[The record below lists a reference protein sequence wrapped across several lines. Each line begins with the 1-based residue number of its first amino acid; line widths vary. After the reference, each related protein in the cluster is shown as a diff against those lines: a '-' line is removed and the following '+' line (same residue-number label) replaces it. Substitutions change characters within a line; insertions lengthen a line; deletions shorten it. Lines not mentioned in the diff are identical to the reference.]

1 MERAASAAEGTGIR
15 ASEQAEWLPVLFRR
29 QRRLDLA
36 VFRADLAQRMR
47 AATASGVQADAE
59 GSGGGTHERGSLP
72 RSSSPWIRDEG
83 QQQQVGERQEEQRPQ
98 SKAAALRE
106 KLLRL
111 EAQAK
116 EEDKQEKGEVSSN
129 ATTVMTDDIPDD
141 ADPPHVIICA
151 SGEACNSKRTADKNA
166 LINFFED
173 EENPG
178 TWYCEACWGEDEEQA
193 EDAEKGIDIVHDTH
207 RAPLAMGSPPGG
219 KPAERGSLARIPLED
234 DPLPPLAP
242 HLFRVVH
249 CQSCSLPVPSLSCI
263 AYDVTPC

>member
-1 MERAASAAEGTGIR
+1 MG
-15 ASEQAEWLPVLFRR
+15 EW
-29 QRRLDLA
+29 
-36 VFRADLAQRMR
+36 
-47 AATASGVQADAE
+47 
-59 GSGGGTHERGSLP
+59 
-72 RSSSPWIRDEG
+72 
-83 QQQQVGERQEEQRPQ
+83 QEEQRPQ

-193 EDAEKGIDIVHDTH
+193 EDAEDEESNPNPIPTPKTKSKGSASKGAATH
-207 RAPLAMGSPPGG
+207 PQTISGWRAG
-219 KPAERGSLARIPLED
+219 KAEEAGRHPR
-234 DPLPPLAP
+234 
-242 HLFRVVH
+242 
-249 CQSCSLPVPSLSCI
+249 
-263 AYDVTPC
+263 

>member
-1 MERAASAAEGTGIR
+1 MGHTFFFFFFSG
-15 ASEQAEWLPVLFRR
+15 
-29 QRRLDLA
+29 
-36 VFRADLAQRMR
+36 
-47 AATASGVQADAE
+47 AATSGCAE

-129 ATTVMTDDIPDD
+129 AVAKTDDVTLVIPDD

-173 EENPG
+173 L
-178 TWYCEACWGEDEEQA
+178 
-193 EDAEKGIDIVHDTH
+193 K
-207 RAPLAMGSPPGG
+207 PP
-219 KPAERGSLARIPLED
+219 
-234 DPLPPLAP
+234 
-242 HLFRVVH
+242 
-249 CQSCSLPVPSLSCI
+249 
-263 AYDVTPC
+263 

>member
-106 KLLRL
+106 QLLRL
-111 EAQAK
+111 EAQAE

-129 ATTVMTDDIPDD
+129 AVAKTDDVTLVIPDD

-263 AYDVTPC
+263 GRPM